1 MSDINIPGVAAGKY
15 DKLIETLLQKERA
28 PRDSAAENLQEY
40 KRRYA
45 LWQSINRFSS
55 DVREKTRTLYSF
67 NNPFA
72 EKQVESSNEQAITAT
87 ASRNAREQKIKITV
101 NQKAQPDSFLSKDL
115 LKDYQ
120 VPPGKYTFAIGEKKS
135 TIDWQGGHYKKFI
148 DLVNRKAR
156 DHLRIS
162 EIKTTDSSHSLLF
175 EAQAEGSNNK
185 LRFEDDALPF
195 ALENEIIKKNE
206 GDGYELLAQ
215 NISIAPQAT
224 ERISFPYM
232 VLSTQQSTLEYT
244 VQLQAGN
251 DEPEQTD
258 NQPAVEQPNESAPE
272 TQASETQDA
281 PEQSDAQVS
290 EVNAAE
296 PPAIPEESS
305 KPEKTADTVSD
316 EKPAKNSQTHPMFS
330 LITPQGSLIPL
341 PPIEDSNA
349 AQIFAVPINK
359 KGHSVGLSI
368 RNTSSRTLHIDSIK
382 ISIPDSQ
389 AEYIP
394 VNAVSRAQ
402 DAVVNFEGITVIR
415 GKNDIDDLIPGVT
428 LHVADTTDKK
438 EVISVTPDSAAAKNA
453 IIEFVATYN
462 RLLAEINI
470 ATSKQPEIIEEI
482 GYFNDDERKQA
493 EENLGLL
500 FSDTTLTT
508 LKNNLRQVV
517 SNVYRKNDATTIRS
531 LSHIG
536 ISTKTDTNSTIY
548 AAQLRGYL
556 EIDEKQLDEA
566 LKNNIEDVRALFG
579 YDTNNDRIADDGV
592 AVQLYA
598 QIDPYIQR
606 GGIFAT
612 RTNGLKTQMQTAEA
626 RIERYDKQLEKKA
639 RELQQKYGA
648 MDGSLKNL
656 ERQSRIIDD
665 FSKQNKK
672 TKD

>member
-1 MSDINIPGVAAGKY
+1 MSDISVPGAAAGKY
-15 DKLIETLLQKERA
+15 DKLIETLMQKERA

-72 EKQVESSNEQAITAT
+72 EKQIESSNERAITAT
-87 ASRNAREQKIKITV
+87 ASRNAREQKIKIAV
-101 NQKAQPDSFLSKDL
+101 NQKAQADSFLSKDL

-120 VPPGKYTFAIGEKKS
+120 VPTGKYTFAIGEKKIS
-135 TIDWQGGHYKKFI
+135 VDWQGGHYKKFI
-148 DLVNRKAR
+148 DLVNRKAGNS
-156 DHLRIS
+156 LRIS

-175 EAQAEGSNNK
+175 EAQAEGSGNK
-185 LRFEDDALPF
+185 LQFEDDALPF

-206 GDGYELLAQ
+206 GDGYEILAQ
-215 NISIAPQAT
+215 NIAIAPQAT
-224 ERISFPYM
+224 EQISFPHM
-232 VLSTQQSTLEYT
+232 VLSTQPSTLEYT
-244 VQLQAGN
+244 VQLQAVNGEA
-251 DEPEQTD
+251 DQAGS
-258 NQPAVEQPNESAPE
+258 QPAATQPSESAPE
-272 TQASETQDA
+272 QQASETQGSSEQPDAQA
-281 PEQSDAQVS
+281 PEA
-290 EVNAAE
+290 NAAA
-296 PPAIPEESS
+296 PAIPEEPPQ
-305 KPEKTADTVSD
+305 PETTANTASD
-316 EKPAKNSQTHPMFS
+316 ESPTKDIQTYPMFS
-330 LITPQGSLIPL
+330 LIAPQGSLIPL
-341 PPIEDSNA
+341 PPIEGIND
-349 AQIFAVPINK
+349 AQLFAVPLNK
-359 KGHSVGLSI
+359 KGNSIGLSI
-368 RNTSSRTLHIDSIK
+368 RNTSSRTLNIDSIK
-382 ISIPDSQ
+382 IRTPDLQ

-415 GKNDIDDLIPGVT
+415 GKNDIDDLVPGVT
-428 LHVADTTDKK
+428 LHIADTTDKK

-500 FSDTTLTT
+500 FSDTTLAT

-517 SNVYRKNDATTIRS
+517 SNVYRRNDATTIRS

-566 LKNNIEDVRALFG
+566 LKNNIDDVRALFG

-665 FSKQNKK
+665 FSRQNK

>member
-15 DKLIETLLQKERA
+15 DKLIETLMQRERA

-40 KRRYA
+40 KRRYE
-45 LWQSINRFSS
+45 LWQSINRFSN

-72 EKQVESSNEQAITAT
+72 EKRIESSNEQAITAT
-87 ASRNAREQKIKITV
+87 ASRGAREQKVKIAV
-101 NQKAQPDSFLSKDL
+101 NQKAQADSFLSKDL
-115 LKDYQ
+115 QKDYQ
-120 VPPGKYTFAIGEKKS
+120 VPTGKYTFAIGEKKI

-156 DHLRIS
+156 NNLRIS

-175 EAQAEGSNNK
+175 EAQSEGSSNK
-185 LRFEDDALPF
+185 LQFEDDALTF
-195 ALENEIIKKNE
+195 ALDNEIIKKND
-206 GDGYELLAQ
+206 GDGYEILTQ

-224 ERISFPYM
+224 EQLSFPHM

-244 VQLQAGN
+244 AQLQSTN
-251 DEPEQTD
+251 TNT
-258 NQPAVEQPNESAPE
+258 NQADSQSAVEQPAEAPPESQAPE
-272 TQASETQDA
+272 TQDTPAQSDTQA
-281 PEQSDAQVS
+281 PEVT
-290 EVNAAE
+290 E
-296 PPAIPEESS
+296 PEPQPVQEESS
-305 KPEKTADTVSD
+305 KQEKTAEPASD
-316 EKPAKNSQTHPMFS
+316 EEPPKNTQTHPMLS
-330 LITPQGSLIPL
+330 LIAPQGSLIPL
-341 PPIEDSNA
+341 PPIEDIND
-349 AQIFAVPINK
+349 AQIFTVPLNK
-359 KGHSVGLSI
+359 KGNSVGLSI
-368 RNTSSRTLHIDSIK
+368 RNTSGRTLHIDSIK
-382 ISIPDSQ
+382 IRTPDLQ

-402 DAVVNFEGITVIR
+402 DAVVTFEGITVIR
-415 GKNDIDDLIPGVT
+415 GKNDIDDLVPDVT
-428 LHVADTTDKK
+428 LHIADTTEKK
-438 EVISVTPDSAAAKNA
+438 EVISVTPDSSAAKNA

-482 GYFNDDERKQA
+482 SYFTDEERKQA

-500 FSDTTLTT
+500 FSDTTLAT

-517 SNVYRKNDATTIRS
+517 SNVYRKNDETTIRS

-612 RTNGLKTQMQTAEA
+612 RTNGLKTQMQTVEA
-626 RIERYDKQLEKKA
+626 RIERYDKQLEKKEQ
-639 RELQQKYGA
+639 ELKQKYGV

-665 FSKQNKK
+665 FSKQNK

>member
-1 MSDINIPGVAAGKY
+1 MSDISVPGAAAGKY
-15 DKLIETLLQKERA
+15 DKLIETLMQKERA

-45 LWQSINRFSS
+45 LWQSINRFSN

-87 ASRNAREQKIKITV
+87 ASRNASEQKIKIEV
-101 NQKAQPDSFLSKDL
+101 NQKAQSDGFLSKDL

-120 VPPGKYTFAIGEKKS
+120 VPTGKYTFAIGEKKIS
-135 TIDWQGGHYKKFI
+135 IDWQGGHYKKFI

-156 DHLRIS
+156 NSLRIS

-185 LRFEDDALPF
+185 LQFEDDALPF

-206 GDGYELLAQ
+206 GDGYEILAQ
-215 NISIAPQAT
+215 NISIVPQAT
-224 ERISFPYM
+224 ERISFPHM
-232 VLSTQQSTLEYT
+232 VLSTQQSILEYT
-244 VQLQAGN
+244 VQLQAVNGEA
-251 DEPEQTD
+251 DQTGSKPTAEQTGEVAPEQ
-258 NQPAVEQPNESAPE
+258 QV
-272 TQASETQDA
+272 SETQDI
-281 PEQSDAQVS
+281 PVQFDAQAS
-290 EVNAAE
+290 EANAAA
-296 PPAIPEESS
+296 PAIPEEPSQ
-305 KPEKTADTVSD
+305 PEKTAGTASD
-316 EKPAKNSQTHPMFS
+316 EAPPRDTQTHPMFS
-330 LITPQGSLIPL
+330 LIASQGSLIPL

-349 AQIFAVPINK
+349 AQIFAVPLNK
-359 KGHSVGLSI
+359 KGNSVGLSI
-368 RNTSSRTLHIDSIK
+368 RNTSSRALNIDSIK
-382 ISIPDSQ
+382 IRTPDLQ

-415 GKNDIDDLIPGVT
+415 GKNDIDDLVPGVT
-428 LHVADTTDKK
+428 LHIADTTDKK

-500 FSDTTLTT
+500 FSDTTLAT

-566 LKNNIEDVRALFG
+566 LKNNIDDVRALFG

-665 FSKQNKK
+665 FSRQNK